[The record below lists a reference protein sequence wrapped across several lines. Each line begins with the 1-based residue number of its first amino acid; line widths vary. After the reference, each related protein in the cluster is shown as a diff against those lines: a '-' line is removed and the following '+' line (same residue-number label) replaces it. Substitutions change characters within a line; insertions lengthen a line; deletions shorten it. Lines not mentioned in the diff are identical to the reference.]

1 MPCSQCVGRAE
12 GHRCCRELVLV
23 KGKEL
28 RGGQGEVK
36 DDTPIS
42 VEQLLAENRELRR
55 QLAEQE
61 YRQSSDTLA
70 STVYDQSIA
79 RTFVSTTESGGTV
92 NDLEKMAAVMLLLE
106 MGRGREGNADTFG
119 E

>member
-1 MPCSQCVGRAE
+1 MGRAE
-12 GHRCCRELVLV
+12 GHHCCRELVLV

-36 DDTPIS
+36 EDTPIS

-55 QLAEQE
+55 QLAEQK
-61 YRQSSDTLA
+61 YRQSSDILA
-70 STVYDQSIA
+70 STVYDRSIA
-79 RTFVSTTESGGTV
+79 RTFVSTHQVEDESGDTL